1 MTGTKQVIVT
11 VAMLAAL
18 GLAVIVATKAVSAVG
33 SKAAA
38 NLPG

>member
-1 MTGTKQVIVT
+1 MNAKDLAMS

-18 GLAVIVATKAVSAVG
+18 GLVVIVATKVVSKVG
-33 SKAAA
+33 NKAAA